1 MRRVFISSPYRPIEG
16 YSVQANIDLVKA
28 LCKAALDAGY
38 APFAPHLFYPP
49 MLDDGIEAEREKG
62 ITAGISWLGMADELW
77 IWDVDGI
84 STGMEKEINR
94 AMKFSIP
101 PKLVHMPAAWSG
113 VADRLGRG
121 KKLVAQSNAIEKKEA
136 VGQ

>member
-1 MRRVFISSPYRPIEG
+1 MRRVFICSPYRPIEG
-16 YSVQANIDLVKA
+16 YSTQANIDLAKV

-38 APFAPHLFYPP
+38 AAFAPHFFYPL
-49 MLDDGIEAEREKG
+49 MLNDGVEMEREKG
-62 ITAGISWLGMADELW
+62 IAAGISWLGMADEMW
-77 IWDVDGI
+77 IWNVDGI
-84 STGMEKEINR
+84 SPGMEKEIHR
-94 AMKFSIP
+94 ARKFSIP